1 MCVGT
6 QREVHRMPRRMTYE
20 ELMEHPVT
28 QKILGKY
35 VEEGTDIIRRNV
47 LKQGM
52 HDETLRRRLKRLC
65 EEGILLK
72 VDRNRRPTKGGG
84 RAPETYYVLH
94 GEHWRAAIK
103 SADINRLREQDLKKM
118 TSGMLTTVY
127 GLDVSDFEENEE
139 ERKAFIE
146 VLTKM
151 ESLSLALLHM
161 KARIAQRR
169 LGEALAELK
178 IEDVNPLTRYII
190 EYFAWINLVAPLV
203 DIKRMTL
210 EEYLRKA
217 MSAIPLM
224 YEMENKLNDEET
236 EELVRSVLRSTR
248 YIYQHRDEYENII
261 QDQATDNLRGMVVA
275 HVTPSPGRLE
285 ASYERT
291 QDRFSQFL
299 KWEEEWDEV
308 EGPFFEWLKKYVP
321 TAEDLRSSVVPFRA
335 TFFKY
340 FKTTPDELETHLQ
353 RMKEETDLPFLVKAF
368 QTGFLSPPRAPSL
381 DDVRDS
387 WKSEGEKE
395 T

>member
-1 MCVGT
+1 
-6 QREVHRMPRRMTYE
+6 MPRRMTYE

-35 VEEGTDIIRRNV
+35 VEEGRDIIRRNV
-47 LKQGM
+47 LRQGM
-52 HDETLRRRLKRLC
+52 HDETLQRRLDRLC

-72 VDRNRRPTKGGG
+72 VDRNRRPTRGGG
-84 RAPETYYVLH
+84 RAPETYYILH

-103 SADINRLREQDLKKM
+103 SADINRLREQDLEKM

-151 ESLSLALLHM
+151 ESLSLVLLHM

-169 LGEALAELK
+169 LGEALASLK
-178 IEDVNPLTRYII
+178 IEDVNPLTRWII

-203 DIKRMTL
+203 GIKRMTL

-217 MSAIPLM
+217 ASAIPLM

-236 EELVRSVLRSTR
+236 EELVRGVLRSMR
-248 YIYQHRDEYENII
+248 FIYQHRDEYENII
-261 QDQATDNLRGMVVA
+261 QGQATGNLSGMVVA

-299 KWEEEWDEV
+299 KWEEV
-308 EGPFFEWLKKYVP
+308 EDPLFGWLKKYVP
-321 TAEDLRSSVVPFRA
+321 TAEDLRSSVVPFRD

-340 FKTTPDELETHLQ
+340 FKRDPDELETHLQ

-368 QTGFLSPPRAPSL
+368 QTGFLNPPRAPGL
-381 DDVRDS
+381 DDVRDH